1 MDSCRKR
8 PQALDQSGCG
18 RVEKFVANTVDA
30 AGLNGAHLAPA
41 TVADDLFQR
50 HAITRAAPGRDKD
63 VGVLVKHC
71 LGQALRTCFADE
83 LAMMA
88 RGPVAASGHTSTQY
102 FVQATIR
109 SSFPMAARITVAL
122 GWRLTTRRGVWSAGI
137 GNLMVQGFGSG
148 GLILAVASEFN
159 HEGHDE
165 IRRKPQ
171 NVPLV

>member
-30 AGLNGAHLAPA
+30 AGLTGAHLAPA

-83 LAMMA
+83 LATRCFDQFRDPFLRSNEWLSPFFTKDAWALCVLGLSANRFDFMLHLDDDLLAALRNTHYSGDRRNIGVDVGQSLRGDSEEA
-88 RGPVAASGHTSTQY
+88 RSGP
-102 FVQATIR
+102 
-109 SSFPMAARITVAL
+109 
-122 GWRLTTRRGVWSAGI
+122 
-137 GNLMVQGFGSG
+137 
-148 GLILAVASEFN
+148 
-159 HEGHDE
+159 
-165 IRRKPQ
+165 
-171 NVPLV
+171 